1 MDMATGQEVLK
12 FYGIE
17 QQDAMSFITANI
29 DNPEVIFNVA
39 LQYGITTQ
47 HLSDITG
54 YDSLDISIYFQ
65 ELGMD
70 PHQLNDVRILANT
83 LSGDFVTFA
92 RGPADDFELSKL
104 IDFNNQTGVLSNAS
118 LREQIKADLDNSPM
132 YDAFFQP
139 VFGYQNADGLYTPDE
154 TGVSRLGNFEATSEN
169 LESIFFG
176 TLINILNSAETEEM
190 DQIASSEDINETV
203 LLIADALIDKPT
215 ESLPD
220 NLLEYGIT
228 LYGTDI
234 IMEYFSEGNTTI
246 GILDGTPYLGQILL

>member
-1 MDMATGQEVLK
+1 
-12 FYGIE
+12 
-17 QQDAMSFITANI
+17 
-29 DNPEVIFNVA
+29 
-39 LQYGITTQ
+39 
-47 HLSDITG
+47 
-54 YDSLDISIYFQ
+54 
-65 ELGMD
+65 MD

-154 TGVSRLGNFEATSEN
+154 TGVSRLEILSYFRKFG
-169 LESIFFG
+169 IHFFG
-176 TLINILNSAETEEM
+176 TLINILNSAETEER